1 MLDSVPA
8 ATRMVDMAQLE
19 PGMPAPDFTLDADDG
34 TRVTLSE
41 LRGQRVVLYFYPRDA
56 TPGCTTQACEYR
68 DRMEEFDAAGAR
80 VFGISPDPVDSHRRF
95 REAQGLPF
103 PLLADPDHAVA
114 EAYGVWG
121 ERSMY
126 GRKYMGIHRSSFVIG
141 PDGTIEHARYKVRP
155 KEDAKAVLK
164 LVSA

>member
-1 MLDSVPA
+1 
-8 ATRMVDMAQLE
+8 MAQLE
-19 PGMPAPDFTLDADDG
+19 PGVMAPDFTLEADDG

-68 DRMEEFDAAGAR
+68 DRIAEFETAGAR
-80 VFGISPDPVDSHRRF
+80 IFGISTDPVESHARF
-95 REAQGLPF
+95 RADQELPF
-103 PLLADPDHAVA
+103 TLLSDPDHEVA
-114 EAYGVWG
+114 EAYGVWVQ
-121 ERSMY
+121 RSMY
-126 GRKYMGIHRSSFVIG
+126 GNTFMGVQRSSFVVG
-141 PDGTIEHARYKVRP
+141 PDGTLEHARYKVRP